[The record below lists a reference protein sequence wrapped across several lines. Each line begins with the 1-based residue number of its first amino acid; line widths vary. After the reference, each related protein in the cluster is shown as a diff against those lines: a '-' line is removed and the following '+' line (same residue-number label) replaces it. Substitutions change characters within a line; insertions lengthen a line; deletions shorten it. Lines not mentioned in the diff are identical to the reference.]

1 MSSNEIIISPWS
13 SDFSLDFGQFSV
25 ILNPAIGVAY
35 VKRVILNPA
44 MGVAYVKRP
53 HGGDYE
59 DRLLT
64 ERMIDENDLSLM
76 LLV

>member
-25 ILNPAIGVAY
+25 ILNPA
-35 VKRVILNPA
+35 
-44 MGVAYVKRP
+44 MGVAYVKSP

-64 ERMIDENDLSLM
+64 ERMIDENDLALV
-76 LLV
+76 LLI